1 MQCPPRGASVLI
13 EPCASVAAKGEGEVK
28 RVVVTV
34 EFWLRDENRLHE
46 MTEEELATE
55 IRDLFEDEHRGVAE
69 YGSAGVMALM
79 TRDE

>member
-1 MQCPPRGASVLI
+1 M
-13 EPCASVAAKGEGEVK
+13 K

-55 IRDLFEDEHRGVAE
+55 IRDLFEDEHRGIAY

-79 TRDE
+79 TREE

>member
-1 MQCPPRGASVLI
+1 M
-13 EPCASVAAKGEGEVK
+13 K
-28 RVVVTV
+28 RVLVTV
-34 EFWLRDENRLHE
+34 EFVLRDENKLHE

-79 TRDE
+79 AWEE